1 MSTLTHEE
9 EVQSAKEGLLK
20 EVETEKVDPTRP
32 MRRGPGGGGP
42 GHGPGGGGKIDAKTI
57 AAVTPVIKRLLT
69 VGKRFRAHMITAVIF
84 AIIGA
89 VLSVASPKFLG
100 HITDEISAGLGGHI
114 DMAKIKQL
122 VIICIIILVGSFIFS
137 YMQAWL
143 MATATQKVAQRL
155 RHLLDRKI
163 DRVPLRYFD
172 RSSQGDVLSRF
183 TNDIDI
189 LAQTLNNSVS
199 SILSGLTLLIG
210 SMVMMFV
217 TEWRMALAGIAAAIA
232 GFALSMVLMGLS
244 QKHFL
249 AKQEHLGALNGHIEE
264 VFSGHTVMRAYNGE
278 RKAQA
283 EFNKRNEKLFHAN
296 WLADFLSGM
305 MMPIMGFIGNLGYVA
320 VCVVGAVLVIRQ
332 NMDIGVITA
341 FILYIRLFTQPLS
354 NIAQAATQFQGAAAA
369 GTRVFDLLDEEEIP
383 AQEQTVAL
391 NEKHLGEVEFKDVRF
406 GYEPDNEI
414 IHGFSAD
421 VLPGQKVAV
430 VGPTGA
436 GKTTLVNLLM
446 RFYDVDS
453 GKIIIDGIDQAE
465 LTRDQVGQLFSMV
478 LQDTWLFKGTLREN
492 LVYDTEGVTDE
503 ELEQVIDDIGLRDL
517 VNQLP
522 EGLDTVLGEETA
534 LSAGQKQLITIGRAM
549 LANNPLLIL
558 DEATSSIDTRTE
570 QIIQKA
576 VDKLMEGRTSFVIA
590 HRLSTIK
597 NADII
602 FVMNQGDIVESGTH
616 DELLAKGGFYA
627 DLYRSQFEEGD
638 QGQDEDQGQD
648 QPTND

>member
-1 MSTLTHEE
+1 MSTFTHAEA
-9 EVQSAKEGLLK
+9 VQSAKEGLEK
-20 EVETEKVDPTRP
+20 EAAIEEFDPTKP
-32 MRRGPGGGGP
+32 MGDDPGGR
-42 GHGPGGGGKIDAKTI
+42 GHGGGGKINAETVSAI
-57 AAVTPVIKRLLT
+57 VPVMKRLLT
-69 VGKRFRAHMITAVIF
+69 VGKRYRAHIITAVIF

-89 VLSVASPKFLG
+89 VLSVISPTFLEK
-100 HITDEISAGLGGHI
+100 ITDTITAGLGGHI
-114 DMAKIKQL
+114 DMSRVRQL
-122 VIICIIILVGSFIFS
+122 VIICVIILVGSFIFS
-137 YMQAWL
+137 YMQSWL

-199 SILSGLTLLIG
+199 AILSGLTLLIG
-210 SMVMMFV
+210 STIMMFV
-217 TEWRMALAGIAAAIA
+217 TEWRMAFAGIAAAIA
-232 GFALSMVLMGLS
+232 GFALSMVLMSLS
-244 QKHFL
+244 QKHFI
-249 AKQEHLGALNGHIEE
+249 AKQQHLGSLNGHIEE
-264 VFSGHTVMRAYNGE
+264 IFSGHTVMRAYNGE
-278 RKAQA
+278 EEARK
-283 EFNKRNEKLFHAN
+283 EFDKRNEKLFHSN
-296 WLADFLSGM
+296 WLADFLSGL

-369 GTRVFDLLDEEEIP
+369 GTRVFDLLDEEEMP
-383 AQEQTVAL
+383 QQDETVSL
-391 NEKHLGEVEFKDVRF
+391 KDKHRGEVDFKDVRF
-406 GYEPDNEI
+406 GYEPGKEI
-414 IHGFSAD
+414 IHGFSAN
-421 VLPGQKVAV
+421 VKPGQKVAV

-446 RFYDVDS
+446 RFYDIDS

-503 ELEQVIDDIGLRDL
+503 ELNQVIDDIGLRDL
-517 VNQLP
+517 VSQLP

-570 QIIQKA
+570 QIIQRA

-597 NADII
+597 NADVI

-616 DELLAKGGFYA
+616 DELLEKGGFYA
-627 DLYRSQFEEGD
+627 DLYQSQFE
-638 QGQDEDQGQD
+638 DEDGD
-648 QPTND
+648 DN

>member
-1 MSTLTHEE
+1 MSPLTHAEA
-9 EVQSAKEGLLK
+9 VQSAKEGLEK
-20 EVETEKVDPTRP
+20 EAAIEEFDPTKP
-32 MRRGPGGGGP
+32 MGDDPGGR
-42 GHGPGGGGKIDAKTI
+42 GHGGGGKINAETVSAI
-57 AAVTPVIKRLLT
+57 VPVMKRLLT
-69 VGKRFRAHMITAVIF
+69 VGKRYRAHIITAVIF

-89 VLSVASPKFLG
+89 VLSVISPTFLEK
-100 HITDEISAGLGGHI
+100 ITDTITAGLGGHI
-114 DMAKIKQL
+114 DMSRVRQL
-122 VIICIIILVGSFIFS
+122 VIICVIILVGSFIFS
-137 YMQAWL
+137 YMQSWL

-199 SILSGLTLLIG
+199 AILSGLTLLIG
-210 SMVMMFV
+210 STIMMFV
-217 TEWRMALAGIAAAIA
+217 TEWRMAFAGIAAAIA
-232 GFALSMVLMGLS
+232 GFALSMVLMSLS
-244 QKHFL
+244 QKHFI
-249 AKQEHLGALNGHIEE
+249 AKQQHLGSLNGHIEE
-264 VFSGHTVMRAYNGE
+264 IFSGHTVMRAYNGE
-278 RKAQA
+278 EEARK
-283 EFNKRNEKLFHAN
+283 EFDKRNEKLFHSN
-296 WLADFLSGM
+296 WLADFLSGL

-369 GTRVFDLLDEEEIP
+369 GTRVFDLLDEEEMP
-383 AQEQTVAL
+383 QQDETVSL
-391 NEKHLGEVEFKDVRF
+391 KDKHRGEVDFKDVRF
-406 GYEPDNEI
+406 GYEPGKEI
-414 IHGFSAD
+414 IHGFSAN
-421 VLPGQKVAV
+421 VKPGQKVAV

-446 RFYDVDS
+446 RFYDIDS

-503 ELEQVIDDIGLRDL
+503 ELNQVIDDIGLRDL
-517 VNQLP
+517 VSQLP

-570 QIIQKA
+570 QIIQRA

-597 NADII
+597 NADVI

-616 DELLAKGGFYA
+616 DELLEKGGFYA
-627 DLYRSQFEEGD
+627 DLYQSQFE
-638 QGQDEDQGQD
+638 DEDGD
-648 QPTND
+648 DN